1 MSALRTWRRRSALVP
16 MMVAVVIAGFLLA
29 DAPTARADGDITFSG
44 HGFGH
49 GRGMSQ
55 YGSYGYAVERNATY
69 TQILDHYYR
78 GTTLA
83 GDAGNPVVSVELI
96 GMRNAETIITGPRLW
111 LNGAPLG
118 RAAVRIRGV
127 ATNTFEIT
135 VGDSCTGPWTLWTG
149 SPGGIVG
156 NGTTVSE
163 DVRLCEAGGVRA
175 YRGSMVVLDGGGYA
189 ATVNYVSL
197 DDYLRGVVPREMP
210 AGWGSAGGGR
220 GMEALKVQA
229 VAARSYALSSQW
241 KPYANTCDTTSCQVY
256 GGAYTQPHG
265 GAVTWGEDARTDA
278 AIAATSGQVRRK
290 ANGTISRT
298 EFSSS
303 TGGWTAGGEFPAVED
318 LGDSTSI
325 NPNRNWAVTL
335 PRATVASRLGVGSI
349 NNLRVTQRNG
359 LGVDGGRVL
368 QMVVDHSGGQS
379 TFTGNQVRSALGLKS
394 DWFSTSTVTVQQARA
409 FAQALYLDVLG
420 RPGDPGGIDH
430 WSSVVVNGA
439 DPYAVAYA
447 IVNSTERYQ
456 QMVNQAYVFGL
467 HRFPDPGGANTWLN
481 LLVRGGTLNDLNAAI
496 YGSREAIIVLGGG
509 DLRQWV
515 DGVYQGILGRS
526 ASAGDR
532 THWANV
538 AAQVGTPAV
547 VMAISTSA
555 EARYRRLGEYYWYLL
570 GRTMD
575 VGGRDTY
582 APALAGRGDTTV
594 PALLAAS
601 PEYRARAEV
610 RFP

>member
-1 MSALRTWRRRSALVP
+1 MSALRRWRRRSALVP

-29 DAPTARADGDITFSG
+29 DAPAARADGDITFSG
-44 HGFGH
+44 QGFGH

-55 YGSYGYAVERNATY
+55 YGAYGYAVERSASY

-78 GTTLA
+78 GTSTA
-83 GDAGNPVVSVELI
+83 GDAGNPIITVELV
-96 GMRNAETIITGPRLW
+96 GMRNRETVITGSDLA
-111 LNGAPLG
+111 LNSVAVG
-118 RAAVRIRGV
+118 RGAVRLRGV
-127 ATNTFEIT
+127 ASNTFEVM
-135 VGDSCTGPWTLWTG
+135 VGDTCAGPWTVWTG
-149 SPGGIVG
+149 TP
-156 NGTTVSE
+156 NGLVSSGVNASG
-163 DVRLCEAGGVRA
+163 DLRLCEAGGIRS
-175 YRGSMVVLDGGGYA
+175 YRGHLTVLDGGGYQT
-189 ATVNYVSL
+189 TVNRVYL

-256 GGAYTQPHG
+256 GGAYTQPFG
-265 GAVTWGEDARTDA
+265 GAVSWGEDARTDA
-278 AIAATSGQVRRK
+278 AVAATSGQVRRK
-290 ANGTISRT
+290 PNGTIART

-303 TGGWTAGGEFPAVED
+303 SGGWTAGGDFPAVED
-318 LGDSTSI
+318 LGDATSV
-325 NPNRNWAVTL
+325 NPNRNWSVTI
-335 PRATVASRLGVGSI
+335 PRATVASRLGIGSI

-359 LGVDGGRVL
+359 LGANGGRVL
-368 QMVVDHSGGQS
+368 TMVFDTAGGQA
-379 TFTGNQVRSALGLKS
+379 TFTGNQVRTALGLRS
-394 DWFSTSTVTVQQARA
+394 DWFSTSAVTVQQARA
-409 FAQALYLDVLG
+409 FSQALYLDVLG

-430 WSSVVVNGA
+430 WSSAVTGGA
-439 DPYAVAYA
+439 DPYGVAYA

-456 QMVNQAYVFGL
+456 QMVNQAYVYGL
-467 HRFPDPGGANTWLN
+467 HRWPDPGGNNTWLN

-496 YGSREAIIVLGGG
+496 YGSREAINVLGGG
-509 DLRQWV
+509 DLRRWV

-526 ASAGDR
+526 ASPADR
-532 THWANV
+532 ANWANV

-555 EARYRRLGEYYWYLL
+555 EARCRRLGEYYWYLL

-594 PALLAAS
+594 PAIIAAS
-601 PEYRARAEV
+601 PEYRARAEA